1 MSTPKQT
8 AVALVAAILAGAAG
22 VAVVA
27 RRAASL
33 PPPAPPAV
41 KTIEQLN
48 AELDS
53 GDPAVRRQAARELGQ
68 RLGATSREQR
78 P

>member
-1 MSTPKQT
+1 L
-8 AVALVAAILAGAAG
+8 AVALIAAVLAGAAG

-33 PPPAPPAV
+33 PAPAPLA

-53 GDPAVRRQAARELGQ
+53 GDPDVRRQAARELGQ